1 MGKGWRAAGLALIAV
16 PFLPLP
22 QLFGDILG
30 GRDLIP
36 PSEWL
41 LGVGIFALLAWLL
54 AVATDSLTVPSRLRR
69 IPRAGTFAA
78 PLLLTLLLVMAS
90 RVVFEG
96 HPLSIDSI
104 VQLFQAKI
112 LAAGSMAAP
121 APPPGG
127 FFATQHMLVNEAGWS
142 SQYPPGPAAILALGE
157 LLGASWL
164 VPIVLSLGTALLLI
178 RFTRRVYGA
187 RTATLC
193 AFILPLAP
201 FFWVMGASYMNHVPA
216 LFFLALLL
224 NLYEAWER
232 SGSPGLAAASGLALG
247 GAFLARPLTAA
258 AVALPLIAFQLVRPA
273 RRRVWSGAVAGAV
286 GFALVASFYLLFN
299 WRTTGE
305 PFLPGYLA
313 LWGESHGLGF
323 HVSPW
328 GDLHTPL
335 TGLRNELV
343 DISLLNAFLFEWP
356 IPALLPIGV
365 LFAAG
370 WASERWDRRLL
381 IGLAAIPAAYLFYWH
396 RDGYLGPRFLYST
409 LVFVIP
415 LSARAVLAIRDQTRS
430 LHIQVG
436 GLFRRITLARY
447 WTVLVL
453 LCALYGALYGAPRRV
468 RAQASSMSS
477 MKADLAATAHEQ
489 GIDRGLIFVAVSWG
503 NRLLS
508 RAQGAGVSL
517 SLVQRAYRGI
527 DHCAYQEVLDS
538 AEDADWSA
546 DRIGQEFERLL
557 DEKHELVQPA
567 WNLDLSLRVRRDRP
581 LTARCIDELDY
592 DQLGY
597 TIYAPHLLA
606 NEPGLTADLVVAR
619 DLRQNNQ
626 TLRQVYR
633 NRPAFLYRNGRFEL
647 LPGQDGPDN

>member
-1 MGKGWRAAGLALIAV
+1 MGRGWRAAGLALVAL

-22 QLFGDILG
+22 LLFGDILG
-30 GRDLIP
+30 GRDLVT
-36 PSEWL
+36 PSDWL
-41 LGVGIFALLAWLL
+41 LGTGIFAVLAWLL
-54 AVATDSLTVPSRLRR
+54 AIAGDSLRFPAVLRWS
-69 IPRAGTFAA
+69 PRAGSTVA
-78 PLLLTLLLVMAS
+78 LVLLTMLLVVAS
-90 RVVFEG
+90 RLVFEG

-127 FFATQHMLVNEAGWS
+127 FFATQHMLVNETGWS
-142 SQYPPGPAAILALGE
+142 AQYPPGPAVLLSVGE
-157 LLGASWL
+157 LFGAPWA
-164 VPIVLSLGTALLLI
+164 VPILLSLGTALLLI
-178 RFTRRVYGA
+178 RFTRRVYGD
-187 RTATLC
+187 RTAFLCTL
-193 AFILPLAP
+193 ILPLAP
-201 FFWVMGASYMNHVPA
+201 FFWVMGASYMNHVPS

-224 NLYEAWER
+224 NLYDAWEK

-258 AVALPLIAFQLVRPA
+258 AVALPLIAFQLVRA
-273 RRRVWSGAVAGAV
+273 RQRRVWLGALAGAL
-286 GFALVASFYLLFN
+286 GFALAASVYLFFN
-299 WRTTGE
+299 WQTTGE
-305 PFLPGYLA
+305 ALLPGYLA

-343 DISLLNAFLFEWP
+343 DLSLLNAFLFEWP
-356 IPALLPIGV
+356 IPSLLPIGI
-365 LFAAG
+365 LFACG

-415 LSARAVLAIRDQTRS
+415 LSARAILAIKDRTGS
-430 LHIQVG
+430 THIQAA
-436 GLFRRITLARY
+436 GLFRRVTLARY
-447 WTVLVL
+447 WTVLLL
-453 LCALYGALYGAPRRV
+453 LCGVYGALYGAPRRV
-468 RAQASSMSS
+468 RVHASSMSS
-477 MKADLAATAHEQ
+477 MKTDLAAAARAE
-489 GIDRGLIFVAVSWG
+489 GIDRGLVFVAVSWG

-508 RAQGAGVSL
+508 RAQGAGVPL

-527 DHCAYQEVLDS
+527 DHCAYQELLDT
-538 AEDADWSA
+538 ADDEGWSG

-557 DEKHELVQPA
+557 DEHHELIQPS
-567 WNLDLSLRVRRDRP
+567 WNLDPSLRVQQNRP
-581 LTARCIDELDY
+581 LTPRCINELDY

-606 NEPGLTADLVVAR
+606 NEPGLTSDLVVAR
-619 DLRQNNQ
+619 DLREKNR
-626 TLRQVYR
+626 TLSDGYSD
-633 NRPAFLYRNGRFEL
+633 RPAFLYRNGRFEAL
-647 LPGQDGPDN
+647 SGPDRPNS